1 MSRDDFWAR
10 PHERR
15 HAAYAR
21 LRAMTAPLFFEAP
34 PSPYG
39 KDEGGYYAL
48 VRHADIVEA
57 SRNPRI
63 FSSASGTTSITDRP
77 AEMNEFFGSMI
88 HMDDPRHGRLR
99 RIVSRGFTPRMIRKF
114 EEDVQKA
121 AAAIAGKTL
130 AAGTGE
136 FVADVAARLP
146 LKVICDMM
154 GVGDEHYDMVL
165 RASIIILAGGDPEL
179 VSQDMDTA
187 RAQLMESVQAMTG
200 LMRTLAAEREAGPR
214 DDLIS
219 ALVSAN
225 VDGERLTP
233 EELGSF
239 FILLTV
245 AGNETTRNALSHA
258 LVLLT
263 EHPDQREFLMA
274 DFEGRIDAAVEEVIR
289 YASPI
294 IWMRRTVTADTVLNG
309 QSFAEGDKVL
319 MFYQSANRDE
329 AVFTDPDRF
338 DITRSPN
345 PHVGFGGPG
354 PHFCLGAHLA
364 RREIRVMLREL
375 LTRAPAVRASGDP
388 AYLRSSFL
396 NGIKRLPY
404 EF

>member
-1 MSRDDFWAR
+1 
-10 PHERR
+10 
-15 HAAYAR
+15 
-21 LRAMTAPLFFEAP
+21 
-34 PSPYG
+34 
-39 KDEGGYYAL
+39 
-48 VRHADIVEA
+48 
-57 SRNPRI
+57 
-63 FSSASGTTSITDRP
+63 
-77 AEMNEFFGSMI
+77 
-88 HMDDPRHGRLR
+88 
-99 RIVSRGFTPRMIRKF
+99 
-114 EEDVQKA
+114 
-121 AAAIAGKTL
+121 
-130 AAGTGE
+130 
-136 FVADVAARLP
+136 VADVAARLP

-187 RAQLMESVQAMTG
+187 RAQLMASVQAMTG